1 LVDSLLKNQGVK
13 PHDFDLAFKSLLN
26 AIKRSLQINLIVGI
40 PTNTPPCDPHSAAIR
55 NVQQYPIAKDVTAT
69 VIHQSPANAITA
81 AITALPYG

>member
-1 LVDSLLKNQGVK
+1 MS
-13 PHDFDLAFKSLLN
+13 
-26 AIKRSLQINLIVGI
+26 LIVGI

-69 VIHQSPANAITA
+69 VNHQSPPNAITA